1 MAIQPRLVVTGREP
15 DGTSVFVTDEP
26 GEPISVG
33 AIPGSEF
40 YLLWGTEDGT
50 ATVGT
55 GARTPKLRPFFPGAG
70 GTRVL
75 FLRWAPESSAPE
87 PVADPERLAAEA
99 EEKLPGLMGEFEPDQ
114 PGMHTT
120 DTIDYGICLEGELHL
135 ELDNGEEVKLTP
147 GACVVQQGTR
157 HAWHNRGDRPAL
169 MCYVLIGAER
179 DS

>member
-1 MAIQPRLVVTGREP
+1 MTVQPRLVVTGREP
-15 DGTSVFVTDEP
+15 DGTSVFVTDRP
-26 GEPISVG
+26 GEPITVG

-40 YLLWGTEDGT
+40 YLLWGTEDGK

-55 GARTPKLRPFFPGAG
+55 TPRQPKIFPFFPGTG
-70 GTRVL
+70 GTRIL

-87 PVADPERLAAEA
+87 SLGDPDALAAEA
-99 EEKLPGLMGEFEPDQ
+99 ADKLPGLMEVFEPDQ

-120 DTIDYGICLEGELHL
+120 DSVDYGICLEGELHL

-157 HAWHNRGDRPAL
+157 HAWHNRSDKPAL
-169 MCYVLIGAER
+169 MCYVLIGADR